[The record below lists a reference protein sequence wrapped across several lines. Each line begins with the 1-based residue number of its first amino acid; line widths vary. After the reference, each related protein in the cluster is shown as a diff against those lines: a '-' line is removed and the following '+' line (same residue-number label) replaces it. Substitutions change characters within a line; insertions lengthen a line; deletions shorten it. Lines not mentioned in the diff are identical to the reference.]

1 MQTIHIDVDE
11 SKMDV
16 LLNIIK
22 NLKDDVVKSYTI
34 SNSND
39 AYYNVRKQ
47 RLTTLREDI
56 KSGKEPLSDFN
67 SSTDE
72 LIQELQA

>member
-34 SNSND
+34 SNGND
-39 AYYNVRKQ
+39 AYYNARKQ

-56 KSGKEPLSDFN
+56 KSGKEPMSDFN
-67 SSTDE
+67 SSIDE
-72 LIQELQA
+72 LMQELQA